1 MGKTELIDLTSF
13 DPSRARA
20 EAVSARMRGR
30 LAESLRYILDQA
42 TGQVTALLGDAIG
55 AMGELAR
62 AGDPA
67 TRLRAATAIIN
78 MVDRFHYQQDFDD
91 RLAALQAR
99 HEEADRE
106 TS

>member
-42 TGQVTALLGDAIG
+42 TDHMAVPLTEMAGGG
-55 AMGELAR
+55 A
-62 AGDPA
+62 
-67 TRLRAATAIIN
+67 
-78 MVDRFHYQQDFDD
+78 F
-91 RLAALQAR
+91 
-99 HEEADRE
+99 
-106 TS
+106 